1 MGSHDRGDGRQVCPG
16 KLQQIFAKVSNFQ
29 ANFCSV
35 TSGQSSGSWCAI
47 TNCGHVIT
55 NVSVLHLNI
64 AANRMASTLACGVP
78 SSTSY
83 IPEALESCFLHNHT
97 HTHCYLATH
106 KHSCYH
112 KNIDSRLP
120 PPSCLA
126 NQFSFLPYMSW
137 FLAACV
143 CVTRGM
149 LCVCVSLHSFPP
161 PPLLKSTQHVVIH

>member
-1 MGSHDRGDGRQVCPG
+1 MTEATADGCALASYSRYLP
-16 KLQQIFAKVSNFQ
+16 KSQIFRPIFALSL
-29 ANFCSV
+29 
-35 TSGQSSGSWCAI
+35 TSGQSSESWCAI

-64 AANRMASTLACGVP
+64 AGNRMASLLLACGVP

-83 IPEALESCFLHNHT
+83 LKPLE
-97 HTHCYLATH
+97 LASYIITVYTLTH

-126 NQFSFLPYMSW
+126 NQLLFLYLIWAGSW
-137 FLAACV
+137 LLV
-143 CVTRGM
+143 CV
-149 LCVCVSLHSFPP
+149 CVCVSLHSFSPP
-161 PPLLKSTQHVVIH
+161 PVLKSTQHVS

>member
-1 MGSHDRGDGRQVCPG
+1 MPWQVTADICQSL
-16 KLQQIFAKVSNFQ
+16 KF
-29 ANFCSV
+29 
-35 TSGQSSGSWCAI
+35 SGQFLQCHQRPVIWVMMCNHKLWSCRYKRECLAPKYSSEQNGFYSGLWCPI
-47 TNCGHVIT
+47 Y
-55 NVSVLHLNI
+55 LKPLR
-64 AANRMASTLACGVP
+64 AA
-78 SSTSY
+78 SY
-83 IPEALESCFLHNHT
+83 TIT
-97 HTHCYLATH
+97 HTHCYLETH